1 MKKIIIVILVII
13 STLSINC
20 KEIIDINKIPKHIEK
35 KLKKEFDN
43 NKMLINLS
51 LSISYK
57 ETRFKNLI
65 NKTNREHSVGYFQL
79 NMNTV
84 DYINSKFGYME
95 SVSVSDL
102 KNSIDLQ
109 VFLFSRYLEYL
120 VKKYDNNLD
129 KVLRVYNG
137 GANGWKNTKNEYV
150 EEILYNYELLA
161 NR

>member
-20 KEIIDINKIPKHIEK
+20 KEIIDINKIPKHIEA
-35 KLKKEFDN
+35 KLKKEFNN
-43 NKMLINLS
+43 NKMLVNLS

-79 NMNTV
+79 NMSTV

-95 SVSVSDL
+95 SVSVSNL
-102 KNSIDLQ
+102 KNNINLQ
-109 VFLFSRYLEYL
+109 VFLFSKYLEYL

-137 GANGWKNTKNEYV
+137 GANGWRNTKNEYV

>member
-20 KEIIDINKIPKHIEK
+20 KEIIDINKIPKHIEA
-35 KLKKEFDN
+35 KLKKEFNN
-43 NKMLINLS
+43 NKMLVNLS

-102 KNSIDLQ
+102 KNNTNLQ
-109 VFLFSRYLEYL
+109 VFLFSKYLEYL

-137 GANGWKNTKNEYV
+137 GANGWRNTKNEYV

>member
-13 STLSINC
+13 SALSINC
-20 KEIIDINKIPKHIEK
+20 KEIIDINKIPKHIEA
-35 KLKKEFDN
+35 KLKKEFNN
-43 NKMLINLS
+43 NKMLVNLS

-102 KNSIDLQ
+102 KNNTNLQ
-109 VFLFSRYLEYL
+109 VFLFSKYLEYL

-137 GANGWKNTKNEYV
+137 GANGWRNTKNEYV

>member
-20 KEIIDINKIPKHIEK
+20 KEIIDINKIPKHIEA
-35 KLKKEFDN
+35 KLKKEFNN
-43 NKMLINLS
+43 NKMLVNLS

-102 KNSIDLQ
+102 KNNTNLQ
-109 VFLFSRYLEYL
+109 VFLFSKYLEYL

-137 GANGWKNTKNEYV
+137 GANGWRNTKNEYV

-161 NR
+161 SR